1 MARQK
6 QERGSRPQ
14 RPETASRNTTG
25 KQVYL
30 LLVAVLVVELIV
42 SEEPLVLLCFLDFLV
57 LFMVFVSV
65 PIVLL
70 VEVF

>member
-1 MARQK
+1 M
-6 QERGSRPQ
+6 
-14 RPETASRNTTG
+14 
-25 KQVYL
+25 

-57 LFMVFVSV
+57 LFIVFVSV
-65 PIVLL
+65 PLIVPLL

>member
-1 MARQK
+1 
-6 QERGSRPQ
+6 
-14 RPETASRNTTG
+14 
-25 KQVYL
+25 L
-30 LLVAVLVVELIV
+30 LLVAVLVVELMV
-42 SEEPLVLLCFLDFLV
+42 SEEPFVPLCFLDFLV